1 MESPFCPVGTLKDD
15 ADFRLIETFG
25 FVPGR
30 GVARWE
36 LHLARLASSAAHFGI
51 VFDPMAIHRALE
63 GVRAEGPLRCRL
75 TLDAEGGVQISTAPM
90 PQQASAWRFA
100 ISDIRLDAEDPF
112 LRYKTTRRA
121 LYDQARATLPAGIDE
136 MLFLNTRGEL
146 CEGTI
151 TNLVITTD
159 DHQQLTPPLT
169 SGCLPGVY
177 RQSLLNAGQISQA
190 VLTPKDL
197 AKARSISLVNS
208 LRGEIRAIWAPDCEE
223 FASFA

>member
-1 MESPFCPVGTLKDD
+1 MESPFCPVDALRGD

-25 FVPGR
+25 FVPGQ
-30 GVARWE
+30 GIARCD

-51 VFDPMAIHRALE
+51 EFDPMVIHRALE
-63 GVRAEGPLRCRL
+63 GIRAEVPLRCRL
-75 TLDAEGGVQISTAPM
+75 TLDAAGGVEISTAPM

-100 ISDIRLDAEDPF
+100 ISDIRLDADDPF
-112 LRYKTTRRA
+112 LRHKTTRRA
-121 LYDQARATLPAGIDE
+121 VYDQARSALPKGIDE

-159 DHQQLTPPLT
+159 DHQQLTPALT

-190 VLTPKDL
+190 VLTPQDL